1 MSTKD
6 DSAALIVRI
15 NDLEAVL
22 GNMAA
27 VTRSSARLLALAGL
41 DMLDSG
47 EKRTARALS
56 EQAAELCGM
65 AKHLLRGGADR

>member
-6 DSAALIVRI
+6 DSAALQVRI

-22 GNMAA
+22 GHMAIVA
-27 VTRSSARLLALAGL
+27 HHSARLLALASL
-41 DMLDSG
+41 DIMDSG
-47 EKRTARALS
+47 EKRTARIVS

-65 AKHLLRGGADR
+65 AKHLLRGGAAR